1 MAITA
6 AETAARHVAPM
17 EFWLNRRTH
26 MRKIGLIAV
35 AAALTLVGVG
45 GWMEW
50 VTASSQ
56 ARVATTESVDPLQI
70 MTNAKNLPH
79 AEFVDYTFIYN

>member
-1 MAITA
+1 
-6 AETAARHVAPM
+6 
-17 EFWLNRRTH
+17 

-50 VTASSQ
+50 VTSTSQ
-56 ARVATTESVDPLQI
+56 AHLANPTLESVDPLQI

-79 AEFVDYTFIYN
+79 AEFVDYTFIFN